1 MRAVPLSRYAAFF
14 LLAGGGCALDLATKH
29 WMFSRLGVPRPG
41 CPDPPDWLWTNVV
54 GFQASLNEGALFGI
68 GQGGWVLFAVLSLV
82 ALLFILG
89 WLFWAGAAR
98 QWVLTLA
105 LASVTAGILGNLY
118 DRLGL
123 PGLVW
128 KDTLWKDTVLLHRA
142 GDTMHAVRDWI
153 LVMIGRW
160 PWPTF
165 NVADSMLVCGAVV
178 LAWHAFWTKP
188 ADLKP
193 QS

>member
-1 MRAVPLSRYAAFF
+1 MRAVPLNRYAAFF
-14 LLAGGGCALDLATKH
+14 ALVLGGCALDLATKR
-29 WMFSRLGVPRPG
+29 WMFDRLGVPGPGRLRPVW
-41 CPDPPDWLWTNVV
+41 WLWTDVA
-54 GFQASLNEGALFGI
+54 GFQTSLNEGALFGI
-68 GQGGWVLFAVLSLV
+68 GQRGWPLFSVLSV
-82 ALLFILG
+82 AALFGILA
-89 WLFWAGAAR
+89 WLFLFGGAR
-98 QWVLTLA
+98 QWILA
-105 LASVTAGILGNLY
+105 LSLGSVTAGILGNLY

-128 KDTLWKDTVLLHRA
+128 QEDIWKDNVLVHHA

-165 NVADSMLVCGAVV
+165 NVADSMLVCGAAL

-188 ADLKP
+188 ETRNAA
-193 QS
+193 